1 LSTGN
6 ISIIGLLCIYTVQLT
21 CQRLNSE
28 IFAVYIKT
36 HLNINIHFPH
46 FFANGSYTTFDHSA
60 LKSLRIAMTKKTFT
74 LIIILSFL
82 ANFYCQAQMPKR
94 PTQKVYISTDFDIFL
109 LSTSV
114 LEKTGMDTK
123 LTPVRFTAI
132 PFLGFNVNYD
142 FSNRVGL
149 YTGLNIKNI
158 GFIEKSKDPDSTV
171 KRRVYT
177 IGIPLGLKI
186 GKIKYGNYVILGVGA
201 DFPFNYREKG
211 FTDRGNKTKF
221 NEWFSDR
228 TVRIMPYAF
237 LGVHLNPVLTF
248 KLQYY
253 PSNFLNQD
261 YKTSNTSGGE
271 IKPYVAYNVST
282 ILLTAGID
290 IPYSPRD

>member
-1 LSTGN
+1 M
-6 ISIIGLLCIYTVQLT
+6 Y
-21 CQRLNSE
+21 
-28 IFAVYIKT
+28 
-36 HLNINIHFPH
+36 
-46 FFANGSYTTFDHSA
+46 
-60 LKSLRIAMTKKTFT
+60 KKTFT
-74 LIIILSFL
+74 LTIILFFL
-82 ANFYCQAQMPKR
+82 TNFYCLAQMPKR
-94 PTQKVYISTDFDIFL
+94 PTQKVYASTDFDIFL
-109 LSTSV
+109 LSTSI

-142 FSNRVGL
+142 FSNNVGL

-158 GFIEKSKDPDSTV
+158 GFIEKSKNPDSTV

-211 FTDRGNKTKF
+211 FTDRGNKAKF

-237 LGVHLNPVLTF
+237 VGLHLNPVLTF

-253 PSNFLNQD
+253 PSNFLNKY
-261 YKTSNTSGGE
+261 YKTLNTSGAE
-271 IKPYVAYNVST
+271 VKPYATYNVST

-290 IPYSPRD
+290 IPYSPRE